1 MKHKRPTPEI
11 QMPDQPAAMS
21 KPRRIEPIFD
31 ASGTLRRVR
40 IDRGTSNEGTHRP
53 QSADRG

>member
-1 MKHKRPTPEI
+1 
-11 QMPDQPAAMS
+11 MPDQPAAMS

-40 IDRGTSNEGTHRP
+40 VDRGTSNEGTHRP